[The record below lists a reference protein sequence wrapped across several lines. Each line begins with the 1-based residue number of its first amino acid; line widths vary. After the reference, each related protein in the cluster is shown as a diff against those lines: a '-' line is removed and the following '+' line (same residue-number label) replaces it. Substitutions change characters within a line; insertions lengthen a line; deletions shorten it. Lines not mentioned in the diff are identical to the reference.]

1 MEAQKGVEVQLY
13 SFFNIGAKWGWAVNA
28 TPRPLNPQEKD
39 AVPTVQEA
47 GWAAAPVW
55 TGRKILTLT
64 EIHPRNLQSVSRRY
78 IIWFFKSRRADAT

>member
-39 AVPTVQEA
+39 AVLQEA
-47 GWAAAPVW
+47 EWAAAPVL

-64 EIHPRNLQSVSRRY
+64 EIHPRNLQPVTSRY
-78 IIWFFKSRRADAT
+78 ISWFFKSRRADAT